1 MIAENSPIPR
11 NTVSG
16 LIDAYT
22 TAVAEVTQA
31 AELMARAKERMGSA
45 FGQHRDTLFPNH
57 ISDYGLKDLPAIA
70 GKTMLKNA
78 WTSVA
83 ERTGIRSLMSIKT
96 RDEFDKQVDRG
107 ELPPLTE
114 ENVWSFL
121 HGLGKQVNSLL
132 DESAREVF
140 EWLRPHDSS
149 YKTNTEF
156 EIRNRVVLGWMVES
170 WCSGQ
175 FHVCYRKEQYIVALD
190 NVFHLLD
197 GKGPV
202 KDQGEFMLA
211 LNTAM
216 RAKVCTCETPYF
228 RARWFKNHNMHLEFL
243 RMDLV
248 KQLNALA
255 GGRAMKPTTEETP
268 CPNSLMTVG

>member
-1 MIAENSPIPR
+1 MIPDTALIPR

-16 LIDAYT
+16 MIDAYT
-22 TAVAEVTQA
+22 TALQEVTQA

-57 ISDYGLKDLPAIA
+57 ISDYGLKDLPSIA

-83 ERTGIRSLMSIKT
+83 ERTGIRALMSIKT
-96 RDEFDKQVDRG
+96 REEFDKQVDRG

-121 HGLGKQVNSLL
+121 HGLGNQISGLL
-132 DESAREVF
+132 QQSALEVF
-140 EWLRPHDSS
+140 EWLRPHRSL

-156 EIRNRVVLGWMVES
+156 ELKRKVVLEFMVEN
-170 WCSGQ
+170 WAHGA
-175 FHVCYRKEQYIVALD
+175 FHVAYRKEQYIIALD

-202 KDQGEFMLA
+202 KEQGEFLQTIK
-211 LNTAM
+211 NAM
-216 RAKVCTCETPYF
+216 QAGQTHCETPYF
-228 RARWFKNHNMHLEFL
+228 RAKWFRNHNMHMEFL
-243 RMDLV
+243 RSDLIDR
-248 KQLNALA
+248 LNALA
-255 GGRAMKPTTEETP
+255 GGRHIKPTHQEGP
-268 CPNSLMTVG
+268 CAPTAMTVG